1 MGSGVIQRALHVV
14 HAVGDRAARVARAVV
29 PDPWIIAIALAVLVL
44 VAAAALERKAPLE
57 LASIFAFG
65 FFDTGLLAFAFQMIL
80 VLLTGNAI
88 ATAPIVERALRR
100 LADFPSTSGGA
111 AAITALVAMMLAL
124 FNWGLGLV
132 AGALLTR
139 EMSRSFLRRGV
150 PLNRGVIGAA
160 GFLGI
165 AVWHGGLS
173 GSAPLKVAV
182 DGAYGPAIAVT
193 ETLFSP
199 VNLLVTGVLVAVL
212 TLLMYA
218 LGRAPSADGAPE
230 PPITPLAHP
239 PPPNPSSHLDRIES
253 SVVIMLL
260 VAVPLVIALVRAIA
274 LKGAPA
280 INLDWV
286 ILLFLVTGMV
296 LHRGPLAYANAFAKG
311 APEAAGIVL
320 QFPLYFGI
328 IAVARDSGVVDV
340 IARAFASL
348 AHRTDGVLDASTG
361 AAVFT
366 YLSACTVNFLVP
378 SGGAQWVVQ
387 SPLMLEM
394 ANSVGVDRA
403 SLVMPF
409 AWGDQTTNLLQ
420 PFWALPLL
428 SISGLRAKDVM
439 GYTMLAML
447 VQMLVILVA
456 IFAFF

>member
-1 MGSGVIQRALHVV
+1 VIQRILGAV
-14 HAVGDRAARVARAVV
+14 HAVGERSARVARAIV
-29 PDPWIIAIALAVLVL
+29 PDPWIIAIGLAVVVL
-44 VAAAALERKAPLE
+44 VAAAALERKTPLE

-65 FFDTGLLAFAFQMIL
+65 FFDTGLLAFGFQMIL
-80 VLLTGNAI
+80 VLMTGNAI
-88 ATAPIVERALRR
+88 ANAPVVARAIRR
-100 LADFPSTSGGA
+100 LADVPTTSGGA
-111 AAITALVAMMLAL
+111 AALTALVAMTTGL

-139 EMSRSFLRRGV
+139 EVARSFMRRDI
-150 PLNRGVIGAA
+150 PLNRGVVGAA

-182 DGAYGPAIAVT
+182 AGAYGDAIPVT
-193 ETLFSP
+193 DTLFSLP
-199 VNLLVTGVLVAVL
+199 NLIVTPLLVVAL
-212 TLLMYA
+212 TALMYA
-218 LGRAPSADGAPE
+218 LGRSPATVAEPVPPLRARDSEGDDVEGSALTRLE
-230 PPITPLAHP
+230 HSLV
-239 PPPNPSSHLDRIES
+239 L
-253 SVVIMLL
+253 MLVL
-260 VAVPLVIALVRAIA
+260 AVPLAIALVRAIA
-274 LKGAPA
+274 MKGAPA

-296 LHRGPLAYANAFAKG
+296 LHRSPLAYANAFAEG
-311 APEAAGIVL
+311 AKEAAGIVL

-328 IAVARDSGVVDV
+328 IAVARDSGVVEV

-348 AHRTDGVLDASTG
+348 ASSTTGVLEPATS
-361 AAVFT
+361 ARVFT
-366 YLSACTVNFLVP
+366 YMSACVVNFLVP

-439 GYTMLAML
+439 GYTMLAL
-447 VQMLVILVA
+447 VVEVAVILTV
-456 IFAFF
+456 IVVLG

>member
-1 MGSGVIQRALHVV
+1 VIQRILEAV
-14 HAVGDRAARVARAVV
+14 HGVGERSARIARAIV
-29 PDPWIIAIALAVLVL
+29 PDPWIIAIGLAVVVL
-44 VAAAALERKAPLE
+44 VAGAALERKTPLE

-65 FFDTGLLAFAFQMIL
+65 FFDTGLLAFGFQMIL
-80 VLLTGNAI
+80 VLMTGNAI
-88 ATAPIVERALRR
+88 ANAPVIARAIRG
-100 LADFPSTSGGA
+100 LADVPSTSGGA
-111 AAITALVAMMLAL
+111 AALCAFVAMTTSL

-139 EMSRSFLRRGV
+139 EIARSFMRRNIA
-150 PLNRGVIGAA
+150 LNRGVVGAA

-182 DGAYGPAIAVT
+182 AGAYGAAIPVT
-193 ETLFSP
+193 DTLFSLP
-199 VNLLVTGVLVAVL
+199 NLIVTPLLVLVL
-212 TLLMYA
+212 TALMFA
-218 LGRAPSADGAPE
+218 LGRS
-230 PPITPLAHP
+230 
-239 PPPNPSSHLDRIES
+239 PSSAVEPVPPLRARDDGDDVEGSALTKLEHSLLL
-253 SVVIMLL
+253 MLFL
-260 VAVPLVIALVRAIA
+260 AVPLAIALVRAIA
-274 LKGAPA
+274 MKGAPA

-296 LHRGPLAYANAFAKG
+296 LHRSPLAYANAFAEG
-311 APEAAGIVL
+311 AKEAAGIVL

-328 IAVARDSGVVDV
+328 IAVARDSGVVEV

-348 AHRTDGVLDASTG
+348 ATSTT
-361 AAVFT
+361 AFLEPATSARVFT
-366 YLSACTVNFLVP
+366 YMSACVVNFLVP

-394 ANSVGVDRA
+394 ANTVGVDRA

-439 GYTMLAML
+439 GYTMVAL
-447 VQMLVILVA
+447 VVEAAVILTV
-456 IFAFF
+456 IVVMG